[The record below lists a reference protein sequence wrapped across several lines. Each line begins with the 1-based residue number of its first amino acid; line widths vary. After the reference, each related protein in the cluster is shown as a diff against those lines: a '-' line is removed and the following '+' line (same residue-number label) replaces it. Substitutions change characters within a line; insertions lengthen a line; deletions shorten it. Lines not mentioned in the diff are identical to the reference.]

1 MDARTTDIWFGPGA
15 KKGVFGAGVAL
26 GLQQSMA
33 RREIDPS
40 QFRLYGS
47 SIGCL
52 NAVFLATGNTDCG
65 LSIFQ
70 EETQKLV
77 TASNLVPA
85 TGAYHQSARSRIQA
99 NGVIGPSSECAE
111 SGTHL

>member
-1 MDARTTDIWFGPGA
+1 MDVRTTDIWFGPGA
-15 KKGVFGAGVAL
+15 EKGVFGAGVAL
-26 GLQQSMA
+26 GLQESMA
-33 RREIDPS
+33 RGQIDSS

-52 NAVFLATGNTDCG
+52 NAVFLATGNASCG
-65 LSIFQ
+65 LRIFQ

-85 TGAYHQSARSRIQA
+85 TGAVSSIGLLAYPGQRRHRSEFR
-99 NGVIGPSSECAE
+99 VC
-111 SGTHL
+111 